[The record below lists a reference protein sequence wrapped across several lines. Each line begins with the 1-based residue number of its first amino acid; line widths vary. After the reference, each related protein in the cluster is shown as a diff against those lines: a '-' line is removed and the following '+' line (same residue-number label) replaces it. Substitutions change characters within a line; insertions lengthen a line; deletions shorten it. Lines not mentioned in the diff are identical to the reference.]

1 MNKEI
6 LMRILQLLLFM
17 VLFFLAV
24 NVGHVPVF
32 VLVTIIVSIWTFGFR
47 SRSQKDRPDQLSA
60 YSVFN
65 RGFEEIQGSFTAKHY
80 EKQLRSG
87 KLQ

>member
-1 MNKEI
+1 
-6 LMRILQLLLFM
+6 M

-32 VLVTIIVSIWTFGFR
+32 VLVTIVGSVWKLGFR
-47 SRSQKDRPDQLSA
+47 SRFEKDAPDQLSA

-65 RGFEEIQGSFTAKHY
+65 PGFEEIQGSFTAKHY

-87 KLQ
+87 KL